1 MCEYAC
7 LQVQA
12 YSFCK
17 DTPNQPLLK
26 GKSAALAYF
35 YENFGKKQLE
45 MYFSLSLLQPSF
57 THKFNINICQM
68 NDIYQK

>member
-35 YENFGKKQLE
+35 YENFGKKTVRNVL
-45 MYFSLSLLQPSF
+45 FSLF
-57 THKFNINICQM
+57 TAAIV
-68 NDIYQK
+68 YS